1 MAPSCRTRERLQ
13 EVYLFMFP
21 GLMYFW
27 VFFIAQDATREILHE
42 RDTHILQRILSSPVT
57 LFQVLLAKMIR
68 CGLLCGA
75 IQGLLLVASAW
86 LFGIEWGNPY
96 LLVAVVMVVALPLLR
111 RRANQAQP

>member
-1 MAPSCRTRERLQ
+1 MK

-42 RDTHILQRILSSPVT
+42 RDTRILQRILSSPVT
-57 LFQVLLAKMIR
+57 LFQVLLFQVLLAKMIR